1 MTRNTAIPA
10 DGMQI
15 RVPAEEGHQKGTGP
29 PLPDGQTPSTPEMR
43 NRMGVNSPRLK
54 TRKDRQPTRTGT
66 ESQYEEEY
74 DYDDEGEYY
83 DDYDGEAGATTHGYH
98 QQQQQQGYAS
108 NGGGGGASDLVT
120 QVARPVPNDLVTQVA
135 RPDPNAKRPMVPQ
148 PPASRPS
155 KGPSRPAEPKPSTND
170 KMSKDDMQMQPP
182 SKKRLTGLARLC
194 SCFMPARDKDTMGGM
209 DGETDKSPETELAP
223 VVDADKSSR
232 RSSES
237 SEGSYAQEDALLTP
251 RTPENRHKKTLVL
264 DLDETLVHSSFK
276 PVPNPDFI
284 VPITI
289 DGNVHQV
296 YVMKRPG
303 VDEFMQ
309 KVCQK
314 YEVVLFTASLSKYAN
329 PLLDILDPANT
340 IDYRLFREACV
351 MHCGTYVKDMS
362 LLGRKLR
369 STIIVDNSPQS
380 YSFHPSN
387 AVPIDSWF
395 DDRSD
400 RQLYDLLP
408 LLSYL
413 ADVHDVRDSLD
424 ASKPIDWL
432 LHEFKQK
439 QKEEEEYA
447 AQGQHH
453 QANGGHVNGDTRS

>member
-1 MTRNTAIPA
+1 MARNNTAVPA
-10 DGMQI
+10 NDDLQI
-15 RVPAEEGHQKGTGP
+15 RVPAEGHGQKKGTAP
-29 PLPDGQTPSTPEMR
+29 PPQDAQTPTTPELR

-54 TRKDRQPTRTGT
+54 NKSDRQPTRTGT

-74 DYDDEGEYY
+74 DYDDANEYY

-98 QQQQQQGYAS
+98 QQQQQQQQGYAS
-108 NGGGGGASDLVT
+108 NGGGGGGGGVS
-120 QVARPVPNDLVTQVA
+120 DLVTQVA
-135 RPDPNAKRPMVPQ
+135 RPDPNAKPMVPR
-148 PPASRPS
+148 PPPSRPS
-155 KGPSRPAEPKPSTND
+155 RKPSRPADPKPS
-170 KMSKDDMQMQPP
+170 SKDKTSKDGEMQPP
-182 SKKRLTGLARLC
+182 PKKRISGLARLC
-194 SCFMPARDKDTMGGM
+194 SCFMPTRSKKEMV
-209 DGETDKSPETELAP
+209 DGETMDKTAEAEMTP
-223 VVDADKSSR
+223 VVDAENYSR

-237 SEGSYAQEDALLTP
+237 SEGSYVAEDALLTP
-251 RTPENRHKKTLVL
+251 RSPENRHKKTLVL

-314 YEVVLFTASLSKYAN
+314 YEIVLFTASLSKYAN

-351 MHCGTYVKDMS
+351 LHCGTYVKDLS

-369 STIIVDNSPQS
+369 NTIIVDNSPQS

-387 AVPIDSWF
+387 AVPIESWF
-395 DDRSD
+395 DDRTD

-413 ADVHDVRDSLD
+413 ADVNDVRDSLD
-424 ASKPIDWL
+424 ANKPIDWL
-432 LHEFKQK
+432 LHEFKTK
-439 QKEEEEYA
+439 QKEEEDYA
-447 AQGQHH
+447 AQGQHQH
-453 QANGGHVNGDTRS
+453 MNGGMRS

>member
-1 MTRNTAIPA
+1 MARDNTVIPTSDMA
-10 DGMQI
+10 I
-15 RVPAEEGHQKGTGP
+15 RVPADEDKPKGAGV
-29 PLPDGQTPSTPEMR
+29 PLQNGQTPSTPEIR

-54 TRKDRQPTRTGT
+54 HKSDRQPARTGT
-66 ESQYEEEY
+66 ESQYDEEY
-74 DYDDEGEYY
+74 DYDDDAEYY
-83 DDYDGEAGATTHGYH
+83 DEYDGEAGATTHGYH
-98 QQQQQQGYAS
+98 QQQQGHAN
-108 NGGGGGASDLVT
+108 NGGGVNSLVT
-120 QVARPVPNDLVTQVA
+120 QVARPDPSALVTQVA
-135 RPDPNAKRPMVPQ
+135 RPDPNAKRPQPQ
-148 PPASRPS
+148 ASRPS
-155 KGPSRPAEPKPSTND
+155 KRPSRPVEPKMQST
-170 KMSKDDMQMQPP
+170 KDQLPKSEDMQTPP
-182 SKKRLTGLARLC
+182 KKRISGLARLC
-194 SCFMPARDKDTMGGM
+194 SCFMPARGKQDPVDREDT
-209 DGETDKSPETELAP
+209 SPEAELAP
-223 VVDADKSSR
+223 VVDVDTSSR
-232 RSSES
+232 RSSVS
-237 SEGSYAQEDALLTP
+237 SEGSYIQEDALLTP
-251 RTPENRHKKTLVL
+251 RLPEHRHKKTLVL

-340 IDYRLFREACV
+340 MVYRLFREACV

-387 AVPIDSWF
+387 AIPIDSWF
-395 DDRSD
+395 DDKSD

-424 ASKPIDWL
+424 ANRPIDWL

-439 QKEEEEYA
+439 QKEEEDEQYA
-447 AQGQHH
+447 AQGQH
-453 QANGGHVNGDTRS
+453 QQMNGARP